1 MNTAG
6 LIGVTV
12 ICLLAAAGP
21 VTSYSDKRVVNAAVQ
36 SLEAAMIEEW
46 LQKQLAHIQNGMA
59 STLRLL
65 ALASQAHRICEHC
78 MTL

>member
-6 LIGVTV
+6 LVGVTV

-46 LQKQLAHIQNGMA
+46 LQEQLAHIQNG
-59 STLRLL
+59 T
-65 ALASQAHRICEHC
+65 
-78 MTL
+78 